1 MSSSSYTSDFVNL
14 FGIDIRKDEAMSN
27 SNNND
32 DDNSNSR
39 NGRNSV
45 GAAGSVPPAALLTE
59 GPAQASHMGN
69 AHSANNANVT
79 PSILLEQL
87 AYVDNFMPSLEQDFA
102 TLDSWIMPDNNEH
115 GGRGDGTP
123 GSNSHSMGFD
133 ERLAVELSAFADESF
148 IFPDEDKRPIN
159 DNDGDNGI
167 VTGDNNNESGRTIQS
182 NSHFLTQRRNTFLTS
197 QYDHSKS
204 RFSRKRDL
212 KHADSAGEN
221 NNNNGSNNNNN
232 SSDLVNDVDTFDS
245 RIASPVLDHGGFTN
259 VDIVSNNNV
268 AASRSS
274 LYSSSH
280 APNVPSPLTNMVAN
294 QPYSVSNSPLEIVS
308 RASGSAA
315 FPGAANGHP
324 RIQMPD
330 YSTIPT
336 STLVALLPRVTV
348 PPGAYRSLIDQ
359 GLSSEQIDAIAVII
373 AHHEQEKI
381 KQKFNDAK
389 PVNQNSIANLNS
401 NDGQTSRSVNL
412 LLDLLS
418 HGNSSTQLNQ
428 KRSSH
433 SPPNFESND
442 NHKKFKTAQD
452 KQDERRHSLL
462 KNSPLRSSDVEID
475 VKKETV
481 KSEEVSSVDEK
492 KDSTIHDGDFKNE
505 NLLRPKKSI
514 TSESS
519 TQSMKKMDNSTAFS
533 SSILPARKSH
543 QKKKLRET
551 ELETSVHELNELAV
565 SLQQKIHTLEME
577 NKLLKDLVISSG
589 ESEGIE
595 NAKNIKREL
604 LAKING
610 KKNLNGK
617 DSKKLLERTDK

>member
-14 FGIDIRKDEAMSN
+14 FGVDIRKDETMN
-27 SNNND
+27 NNND
-32 DDNSNSR
+32 DNSR
-39 NGRNSV
+39 SSRNSV
-45 GAAGSVPPAALLTE
+45 AAAASVRPTALLSE
-59 GPAQASHMGN
+59 GPAQASHLVN
-69 AHSANNANVT
+69 AHSANNTNVT

-102 TLDSWIMPDNNEH
+102 TLDSWIMPDSNDH
-115 GGRGDGTP
+115 GMRDNTTP
-123 GSNSHSMGFD
+123 GSNSHSIGFD

-148 IFPDEDKRPIN
+148 IFPDEDKGPIN
-159 DNDGDNGI
+159 GNDGDNGN
-167 VTGDNNNESGRTIQS
+167 VNGDDDNESRRTMQS

-197 QYDHSKS
+197 QYENCKS
-204 RFSRKRDL
+204 RFHRGADL
-212 KHADSAGEN
+212 KNTDNAGEN
-221 NNNNGSNNNNN
+221 NSNGNNNN
-232 SSDLVNDVDTFDS
+232 SNDLLDDGDAFES

-259 VDIVSNNNV
+259 VDIVSNSTNNNV
-268 AASRSS
+268 TAGRPS
-274 LYSSSH
+274 LYSSNH
-280 APNVPSPLTNMVAN
+280 APNVPSPLTNMVAT

-308 RASGSAA
+308 RASGSGA
-315 FPGAANGHP
+315 FPAAANERP

-359 GLSSEQIDAIAVII
+359 GLNSEQIDAIAVII

-389 PVNQNSIANLNS
+389 PTNQNSVGNLNS
-401 NDGQTSRSVNL
+401 NDGETSRSVNL

-418 HGNSSTQLNQ
+418 HGNSNEQVKQN
-428 KRSSH
+428 RSSQ
-433 SPPNFESND
+433 SPTNYDSN
-442 NHKKFKTAQD
+442 NHKKHKNAQD
-452 KQDERRHSLL
+452 KQEQRRHSLL
-462 KNSPLRSSDVEID
+462 DNSAPRSNDVEID
-475 VKKETV
+475 VKKETE
-481 KSEEVSSVDEK
+481 KNEKVSLVDEK
-492 KDSTIHDGDFKNE
+492 KDITIHGGDSKNV
-505 NLLRPKKSI
+505 NSLRLKRSI
-514 TSESS
+514 SSESS
-519 TQSMKKMDNSTAFS
+519 TQPLKKMDNSTAFS

-543 QKKKLRET
+543 QKKKLKET

-610 KKNLNGK
+610 KKSVNGK
-617 DSKKLLERTDK
+617 DSKKLLERNN